1 MSRVRNPNHYKNL
14 CAVNII
20 EPDKDFRVNFLG
32 YYDPFLDKGMEFSYR
47 SGTLKENGVELYD
60 DSHLEGKNSA
70 NLYFKHR
77 PLGTGLLARWT
88 SRGHFHMKTI
98 VSNNN
103 INLWDCSFENQK
115 GDLFF
120 IGNLCKDMP
129 IVLEDYTYS
138 LYVIEPTLSGD
149 ELAALAVDSQNV
161 YKWKKDIKEAKKQ
174 VAEAHGNEIV
184 AISMMGEARV
194 RADIFARYL
203 EIYKTWLGM
212 AQDKLLEYTGKG
224 FETIYDAINKAE
236 MDFDIGLAGEEYMKG
251 NVRGFADKMNIQIKT
266 VEAMTNADLDATEV
280 MKKHLFNV
288 TMNFIGLAKM
298 KEYMNHVNGEQ
309 MVYTPSIAAH
319 NALNKINPDNL
330 TKDEHQNLVKRV
342 VNTLQSVAFE
352 KNVENAKNNE
362 ELTKNINNALKTEM
376 IQINKGNI
384 DTGEEHAEK

>member
-1 MSRVRNPNHYKNL
+1 MSRVKNPNHYKNL

-20 EPDKDFRVNFLG
+20 EPNNDFRVNFLG

-77 PLGTGLLARWT
+77 PLGTGMLARWT

-129 IVLEDYTYS
+129 IVLEDYTYA
-138 LYVIEPTLSGD
+138 LYVIEPTLTGD
-149 ELAALAVDSQNV
+149 ELGALAIDSQNV
-161 YKWKKDIKEAKKQ
+161 YKWKKEIKEAKKQ
-174 VAEAHGNEIV
+174 VAVAHGNEII

-194 RADIFARYL
+194 RADMFANYL
-203 EIYKTWLGM
+203 EIYKTSLNM
-212 AQDKLLEYTGKG
+212 ARDKLLEFGGKS

-236 MDFDIGLAGEEYMKG
+236 MDFDIGLAGEQYIKG
-251 NVRGFADKMNIQIKT
+251 NVGSFTNKMNIQIKT
-266 VEAMTNADLDATEV
+266 VEAMTNADLDASEV

-288 TMNFIGLAKM
+288 TLNFIGLPKM
-298 KEYMNHVNGEQ
+298 KEFMNHINGENAI
-309 MVYTPSIAAH
+309 YTPSIAAH
-319 NALNKINPDNL
+319 NVLGKINSDNM
-330 TKDEHQNLVKRV
+330 TPEENQNLIKRV
-342 VNTLQSVAFE
+342 ANTLQSKVFE
-352 KNVENAKNNE
+352 KNFGKALSNE
-362 ELTKNINNALKTEM
+362 ELEKNINDSLNTEM
-376 IQINKGNI
+376 IEINRGNAPV
-384 DTGEEHAEK
+384 DEKQ